1 MEIRNINT
9 EKLLHHPQNP
19 RKNIGDVTELA
30 ESIKA
35 KGILQNL
42 TVVPADND
50 TYYVVIGN
58 RRMEAAKSAGIAE
71 LPCVISDMDEKEQ
84 MQTMLL
90 ENIQRV
96 DLTIKEQADGF
107 QLMMDIGM
115 SVNELSEKTGFAK
128 STIYHR
134 LNIAKLND
142 KILSEKENQISI
154 SDLISLE
161 KIKNVKTR
169 DKILKNYGGTASF
182 EYQVKA
188 AAEEEK
194 KQEKRIEVIEKV
206 KAAGIPKS
214 EEKYSAWDPRI
225 EAVQKI
231 GYGFSSGEIPNEI
244 EAGEFWFDDGYYY
257 IVIANKAE
265 ERKISPEEEELTRQ
279 REEQKEK
286 RRILSEIQDCIDQ
299 KYRKAIAE
307 FVLSGQN
314 ITLSDGERI
323 QLILNNS
330 DKCVTVGETAEDF
343 SKMLTKEQILSWE
356 PPIEVDDEGNPVK
369 KAVEEQVS
377 KTITKTVDCLL
388 LSLSAAECMNLW
400 FYTYYGERHR
410 DSDRSA
416 QIIEIAKKIGLV
428 LTEEEE
434 AVVDGSTELCEER
447 TS

>member
-71 LPCVISDMDEKEQ
+71 LPCVISGMDEKEQ

-115 SVNELSEKTGFAK
+115 SVDELSEKTGFAK

-134 LNIAKLND
+134 LNIAKLD
-142 KILSEKENQISI
+142 EKILSEKENQMTI

-161 KIKNVKTR
+161 KIKDVKTR
-169 DKILKNYGGTASF
+169 NKILKNFGGTASF

-188 AAEEEK
+188 AAEQEK
-194 KQEKRIEVIEKV
+194 KQEKRTEVIEKV

-214 EEKYSAWDPRI
+214 EEKHTSWSPGI
-225 EAVQKI
+225 KVVQRI
-231 GYGFSSGEIPNEI
+231 GYGHGSSEIPNEI
-244 EAGEFWFDDGYYY
+244 EDGEFWFDDGYYY
-257 IVIANKAE
+257 ITIANKAE

-279 REEQKEK
+279 REERAEK
-286 RRILSEIQDCIDQ
+286 RRILGEIQDCINQ
-299 KYRKAIAE
+299 KYRKAIGE
-307 FVLSGQN
+307 FILSGQG

-323 QLILNNS
+323 RLILNNS
-330 DKCVTVGETAEDF
+330 DKCVTVREVAEDF

-356 PPIEVDDEGNPVK
+356 PPIEVDDEGSPIK
-369 KAVEEQVS
+369 EAVEEQIS
-377 KTITKTVDCLL
+377 KAITKTADCLL
-388 LSLSAAECMNLW
+388 LSLSAAERMDLH

-410 DSDRSA
+410 GSDHST

-428 LTEEEE
+428 LAEEEE